1 MSASS
6 DTPLASS
13 DLLQRTDYQGVT
25 TLTLNQPER
34 FNALSEEMLA
44 TLQGALDDIAQD
56 DKVRCVVLAANG
68 KAFCAGHDLKQ
79 MRANPEKAYYQ
90 ALFARCGTVMQAIV
104 NLPVPVIAKVQGIAT
119 AAGCQL
125 VASCDLAVA
134 ASNARFAVSGINVGL
149 FCSTPAV
156 ALSRNVSRKRAME
169 MLLTGEFISAS
180 QAADW
185 GLINR
190 VAEEGE
196 LDRTVEALTA
206 SICAKSAVA
215 VRTGKAMF
223 ARQLAMPLEE
233 AYAFAGETMACNML
247 ADDVAEGI
255 DAFIEKRPPQW
266 RHR

>member
-1 MSASS
+1 
-6 DTPLASS
+6 
-13 DLLQRTDYQGVT
+13 
-25 TLTLNQPER
+25 
-34 FNALSEEMLA
+34 
-44 TLQGALDDIAQD
+44 
-56 DKVRCVVLAANG
+56 
-68 KAFCAGHDLKQ
+68 
-79 MRANPEKAYYQ
+79 
-90 ALFARCGTVMQAIV
+90 
-104 NLPVPVIAKVQGIAT
+104 
-119 AAGCQL
+119 
-125 VASCDLAVA
+125 
-134 ASNARFAVSGINVGL
+134 
-149 FCSTPAV
+149 
-156 ALSRNVSRKRAME
+156 

-196 LDRTVEALTA
+196 LDRAVDALAA

-255 DAFIEKRPPQW
+255 DAFIEKRPPVW
-266 RHR
+266 RHC